1 MDVLHLVV
9 LVEIENVAVKEGGGV
24 HLNPGHVRSWTE
36 VRLEVGL
43 AVTVPGVDQLEGG
56 HRHQHRQ

>member
-9 LVEIENVAVKEGGGV
+9 LVEIENVAVKEGGRV
-24 HLNPGHVRSWTE
+24 DLNPSNIRSWTE